1 MYGIK
6 REMQKTATI
15 ETEYH
20 NTQVSFNSDGCLTVR
35 KYDVYNK
42 DKDEIIIFNQD
53 ETKEIVKLFK
63 QFNLLCGKATDDI
76 PF

>member
-1 MYGIK
+1 MHGIK
-6 REMQKTATI
+6 REMQKNATI
-15 ETEYH
+15 STKYP

-35 KYDVYNK
+35 KYDIYNK

-53 ETKEIVKLFK
+53 ETKEIAKLFK
-63 QFNLLCGKATDDI
+63 QFNLLCGKSADGV